1 MSALM
6 AVESL
11 LHDPSTYSTYSQ
23 QWYNLLQHLSL
34 SHTLIVLHLRNMPA
48 LAFPISAP
56 LPFEDENGTSAPQ
69 LPFSAS
75 GASLSSIN
83 LPRSRMSSTAGSDA
97 GSTAPTNKMPRH
109 ERLMEISMPEPLA
122 AQPRENAA
130 SAMQHNSSRKTG
142 RRGSINSIASAASL
156 SFGRKRSNSTAT
168 GTEIRADMVMNVTGP
183 AAQWAAPTM
192 SGKAALPPVS
202 YPNAKRY
209 GFTRHGDPLS
219 VSGRTRTSSESGRP
233 GSIFSIQSSSSISP
247 HQRLG
252 SSFGG
257 RLSFIVDRQ
266 APPVPG
272 LPVGMTSPS
281 PIAGKHRASVSGS
294 DAGRST
300 RLSEY
305 GGSSPV
311 PGRRGSPYQSRRDLL
326 TLTMKVEPAFE
337 NPPPYIPGRA
347 PILRVFVPLSER
359 LRQWPSAEG
368 AKLAIKELDKCGATR
383 RLKLGDLVVIASHML
398 QFPELTR
405 SDKHSHPATQDNGA
419 RPTLRPPCQAPPRT
433 VRLYT
438 LLDWTPPILC

>member
-1 MSALM
+1 M

-130 SAMQHNSSRKTG
+130 SAMQLNSSRKTG

-281 PIAGKHRASVSGS
+281 PIAGNTV
-294 DAGRST
+294 
-300 RLSEY
+300 
-305 GGSSPV
+305 
-311 PGRRGSPYQSRRDLL
+311 
-326 TLTMKVEPAFE
+326 PAF
-337 NPPPYIPGRA
+337 PAVTPDVRPA
-347 PILRVFVPLSER
+347 FLSMEAA
-359 LRQWPSAEG
+359 RQCRG
-368 AKLAIKELDKCGATR
+368 G
-383 RLKLGDLVVIASHML
+383 
-398 QFPELTR
+398 
-405 SDKHSHPATQDNGA
+405 GA
-419 RPTLRPPCQAPPRT
+419 RLISPDGICLPSQ
-433 VRLYT
+433 
-438 LLDWTPPILC
+438 